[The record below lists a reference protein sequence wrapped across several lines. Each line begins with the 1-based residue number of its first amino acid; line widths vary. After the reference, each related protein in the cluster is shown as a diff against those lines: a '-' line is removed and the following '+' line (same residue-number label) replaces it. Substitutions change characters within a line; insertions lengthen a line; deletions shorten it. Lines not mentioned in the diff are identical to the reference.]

1 MSKNLY
7 GWLSVFLGTCVIILR
22 LIYISLES
30 NQDEFISSTQ
40 SLLEKQLIAVERDDA
55 AILNYLSDNKELV
68 FTDLNKIATSYPFYI
83 FKNNQLVFWSDDHI
97 IPAFSPIL
105 NPGWQFV
112 SRKSGEFLYWI
123 RKSDESNVTLVFVMP
138 LHQNYDINNDYVQS
152 NYNDKIFQASDISI
166 RKNKI
171 SDGYPM
177 FSTDD
182 SELFYINLKSS
193 FKNHNEW
200 LHLLIIAIEILT
212 LAFFIIWFYGFS
224 LRWQVKPNYLPVII
238 FIPGIIVIRVL
249 LDVLRIPF
257 YSAELSLFDPKFF
270 ASSGL
275 NPSFGILFLN
285 TVFLLIIIYFVI
297 NYLKIL
303 SAKGFL
309 TYNFFRSCFLQF
321 STFGIALLIY
331 GFIELI
337 YRHSNWGLDITNSVD
352 FNIFKILTFVGGI
365 IYAIIIFHVMRW
377 IHQWNSNHIVHIHIF
392 FRDQLISLVVFVGFC
407 IMIQAPFLW
416 VSLVVL
422 VLNFIVYYWHLAH
435 SLLKISFLSFIY
447 LFLIV
452 TAISLVSSWSI
463 NHMEEVIETNE
474 INSIGNRIMNDND
487 VLAEYSLTKIDAS
500 IKQDQ
505 FIRQQFLLPITPYK
519 KVADKILKFH
529 LRDDYFDK
537 YEKSV
542 SIYDASGQSLYPSGQ
557 ASYSA
562 SFPTEQLS
570 TNNKRAGINLY
581 LVGTS
586 EGAQIQNKYIYK
598 HEIKISNYILA
609 SIVVELKLKK
619 IRPDNV
625 FPELLVDKR
634 FAQNVNEIPYD
645 YALYKNDTLFYSVGN
660 LSFPNVL
667 DRNRSDL
674 KSNFSHQR
682 EAENSKITILGEGNE
697 LLVFS
702 RPDRELFTFFSNF
715 SFFFI
720 LCFTIIFTFSF
731 FYFLRAYW
739 QADSVGLGAKIQ
751 LYFSLA
757 FLVPLI
763 SVSIST
769 VSFVNSTFLSDI
781 VNSYQERTSRVAE
794 QLTDIVMEYNKAL
807 ISREDFNNELVTIT
821 KIVNSDMNIYG
832 LNGKLII
839 TSQPQIFEKQ
849 LLSEY
854 INPVAFAGIK
864 YGGKKVITLE
874 NHIGE
879 LNYQSAYIGIR
890 SYDSGELL
898 AILASPFFKSNKE
911 YDELLT
917 DLLTNVF
924 NIFVASFIIFMF
936 LAYAATKVLTNPLN
950 LLKEKLAQ
958 VNLSATNEPI
968 AWKVDDEIG
977 LLITEYNDMLLKLEK
992 SRMALS
998 KTEKESA
1005 WREMAQ
1011 QVAHEIKNPLTPMK
1025 LSLQHL
1031 QMRIE
1036 QSDHQ
1041 MPEAVSKIKAIL
1053 SQVDNLSDIATSF
1066 SSFAKMP
1073 IPDNERVCISEVLGK
1088 VVSLFQLQNNHIV
1101 LQMPEEP
1108 VFAWVDKKIIERIF
1122 NNMIINAFQSQNDN
1136 ELSTVEI
1143 ELNREAEKVLVSIK
1157 DNGMGIPAENHQKVF
1172 LPNFTTKS
1180 TGSGIGLAIAKRG
1193 IEHAG
1198 GKIWFESNINAGTT
1212 FYIELKYMM

>member
-1 MSKNLY
+1 MRRNIFL
-7 GWLSVFLGTCVIILR
+7 WLFVFFGICVIILR

-30 NQDEFISSTQ
+30 NQEGFISTTQ
-40 SLLEKQLIAVERDDA
+40 TLLERE
-55 AILNYLSDNKELV
+55 LNSVNQDEGRVLTYLSGHQDIGFNELNEIS
-68 FTDLNKIATSYPFYI
+68 TTYPFFI

-97 IPAFSPIL
+97 IPQINTSL
-105 NPGWQFV
+105 TDGWQFV
-112 SRKSGEFLYWI
+112 SKKSGEFLYWV
-123 RKSDESNVTLVFVMP
+123 RKSEENQVTLIFLIP
-138 LHQNYDINNDYVQS
+138 LHQNFDINNDYVQS
-152 NYNDKIFQASDISI
+152 YFNSKIFKEADISI
-166 RKNKI
+166 RKNKM
-171 SDGYPM
+171 SEGYALH
-177 FSTDD
+177 SNTNE
-182 SELFYINLKSS
+182 ELFYINLKPD
-193 FKNHNEW
+193 FKNHNENF
-200 LHLLIIAIEILT
+200 HLFIIAIEII
-212 LAFFIIWFYGFS
+212 AFTFLIIWFYGFS
-224 LRWQVKPNYLPVII
+224 LRWQNKGNYIPLII
-238 FIPGIIVIRVL
+238 FIPGLVFIRFL
-249 LDVLRIPF
+249 IDVAQIPF
-257 YSAELSLFDPKFF
+257 YSEELALFDPKFF
-270 ASSGL
+270 ASSAL
-275 NPSFGILFLN
+275 NPSFGILLLN
-285 TVFLLIIIYFVI
+285 TIFLLIIIYFIVS
-297 NYLKIL
+297 YLKL
-303 SAKGFL
+303 LASRNLLPYKV
-309 TYNFFRSCFLQF
+309 YRSWFLQF
-321 STFGIALLIY
+321 GTFGILLLIY

-337 YRHSNWGLDITNSVD
+337 YRHSNWGIDITNSVD
-352 FNIFKILTFVGGI
+352 FNIFKLLTFVGGI
-365 IYAIIIFHVMRW
+365 IYAIIIFHVLRW
-377 IHQWNSNHIVHIHIF
+377 IHQWNSNYIPNIRIF
-392 FRDQLISLVVFVGFC
+392 IRDQFISLIIFLGFC
-407 IMIQAPFLW
+407 LVINAPFLW
-416 VSLVVL
+416 ISLIVFL
-422 VLNFIVYYWHLAH
+422 LNFIVYYWHLAH

-452 TAISLVSSWSI
+452 SAISLISSWSI
-463 NHMEEVIETNE
+463 KHMEEIVEKNE

-487 VLAEYSLTKIDAS
+487 VLAEFSLTKIDANL
-500 IKQDQ
+500 KKDL

-519 KVADKILKFH
+519 KVADKIIKYH

-537 YEKSV
+537 YEKNV
-542 SIYDASGQSLYPSGQ
+542 SIYDASGQALYPAGQ
-557 ASYSA
+557 ASFSA
-562 SFPTEQLS
+562 SFPVDQLS
-570 TNNKRAGINLY
+570 ARNSRSGINLY
-581 LVGTS
+581 MVGTT
-586 EGAQIQNKYIYK
+586 EGTRIQNKYIYK
-598 HEIKISNYILA
+598 LEIKIGNYVLA
-609 SIVVELKLKK
+609 TIVLDLKLKK

-645 YALYKNDTLFYSVGN
+645 YALYKNDTLVYSVGN
-660 LSFPNVL
+660 LSFPNNI
-667 DRNRSDL
+667 DRNIKDL
-674 KSNFSHQR
+674 NTNFLNLSEKENNKLSTLTDSN
-682 EAENSKITILGEGNE
+682 K

-702 RPDRELFTFFSNF
+702 RTDKTLFKFFSNF

-739 QADSVGLGAKIQ
+739 KTDSVGLGAKIQ

-794 QLTDIVMEYNKAL
+794 QMTDLLMQYNKGL
-807 ISREDFNNELVTIT
+807 ISKEDFNNELVSVT

-832 LNGKLII
+832 LNGKILI
-839 TSQPQIFEKQ
+839 TSQPQIFEKR

-854 INPVAFAGIK
+854 INPDAFTGIK
-864 YGGKKVITLE
+864 YGGKRVITIEE
-874 NHIGE
+874 NIGD
-879 LNYQSAYIGIR
+879 LNYQSAYIGMR
-890 SYDSGELL
+890 SYDSGDLI
-898 AILASPFFKSNKE
+898 AILSSPFFKSNKE
-911 YDELLT
+911 YDVLLT

-968 AWKVDDEIG
+968 SWKVDDEIG
-977 LLITEYNDMLLKLEK
+977 LLIAEYNDMLLKLEK
-992 SRMALS
+992 SRLALS

-1031 QMRIE
+1031 QMRID

-1041 MPEAVSKIKAIL
+1041 MPEAVAKIKAIL

-1073 IPDNERVCISEVLGK
+1073 IPDNERVCVSEILGK
-1088 VVSLFQLQNNHIV
+1088 VVSLFQLQHNQIELNI
-1101 LQMPEEP
+1101 PDEP
-1108 VFAWVDKKIIERIF
+1108 IHAWVDKKIIERIF
-1122 NNMIINAFQSQNDN
+1122 NNMIINALQSQDGN
-1136 ELSTVEI
+1136 ELSIVEI
-1143 ELNREAEKVLVSIK
+1143 ELLPENDKVLISIK
-1157 DNGMGIPAENHQKVF
+1157 DNGIGIPEENHQKVF

-1193 IEHAG
+1193 VEHAG
-1198 GKIWFESNINAGTT
+1198 GKIWFESNEDSGTT